1 MYDEETGIWSLDETT
16 HRKICLK
23 YADEIFINIHEKDER
38 KTFDTLFN
46 TTYKNVT
53 ALAPKIDNWIKDDT
67 QIGYLLFKNGV
78 LDMKNYIMLD
88 FDPKYKFTKRIE
100 RDFDINIDYTDGY
113 KKIYE
118 RLYNKQFTD
127 NIKKDYLLKK

>member
-1 MYDEETGIWSLDETT
+1 
-16 HRKICLK
+16 
-23 YADEIFINIHEKDER
+23 
-38 KTFDTLFN
+38 
-46 TTYKNVT
+46 
-53 ALAPKIDNWIKDDT
+53 
-67 QIGYLLFKNGV
+67 
-78 LDMKNYIMLD
+78 MKNYIMLD